1 MTQSLQQFV
10 ISVTA
15 ETPPDAPFENGA
27 TTITR
32 LHINEDMA
40 DEECMMY
47 LNKGYKVLKIR
58 IPVFP

>member
-1 MTQSLQQFV
+1 MTHEVQQFV

-15 ETPPDAPFENGA
+15 EAPPDALFENGA
-27 TTITR
+27 NTITR
-32 LHINEDMA
+32 LHILEDKA

>member
-1 MTQSLQQFV
+1 MTQSLQQYV

-15 ETPPDAPFENGA
+15 ETPSDAPFEGGL
-27 TTITR
+27 TTMTR
-32 LHINEDMA
+32 LHINENMA